1 MLRPRRSMMRAR
13 SRDSLLPLRGRCAA
27 SIAAQRTSRD
37 PCLVIRPRCT
47 VVSDTDLGH
56 EHRRERRPDPAD
68 LLDHPVT
75 DVVGEPAGHG
85 PAENVDL
92 PVVCAD
98 QANE

>member
-1 MLRPRRSMMRAR
+1 
-13 SRDSLLPLRGRCAA
+13 
-27 SIAAQRTSRD
+27 
-37 PCLVIRPRCT
+37 